1 MVWLMAYLSTGAFV
15 GFLAGLLGIG
25 GGMTLVP
32 ILATLFAAQGLAPEH
47 TVHLA
52 LGTGM
57 ASIAFTSGSSV
68 REHHRH
74 TAVDWKVVA
83 RMVPGMLLGTLLSTV
98 AAGWISQRALALS
111 FAAIVYSGLGSFV
124 LLKLVGLVIPLRATD
139 ADENTGLDVTQHGEE
154 AYIQSSSVSVSAGS
168 AAESKIPYAP
178 PQKIAHT

>member
-83 RMVPGMLLGTLLSTV
+83 RMVPGICLAPSYRPLPRVGFRNAPWPFRSRPSSTAV
-98 AAGWISQRALALS
+98 RRKFFSAAG
-111 FAAIVYSGLGSFV
+111 
-124 LLKLVGLVIPLRATD
+124 PLRR
-139 ADENTGLDVTQHGEE
+139 E
-154 AYIQSSSVSVSAGS
+154 
-168 AAESKIPYAP
+168 PF
-178 PQKIAHT
+178 

>member
-1 MVWLMAYLSTGAFV
+1 MVWLMAYSSTGAFV

-98 AAGWISQRALALS
+98 AAGWIGAERPDRLPEAL
-111 FAAIVYSGLGSFV
+111 GRNHNGPPCHRRGS
-124 LLKLVGLVIPLRATD
+124 
-139 ADENTGLDVTQHGEE
+139 
-154 AYIQSSSVSVSAGS
+154 SA
-168 AAESKIPYAP
+168 
-178 PQKIAHT
+178 